1 MLREQENRGGEEQ
14 VMRIGV
20 AGCAG
25 RMGRMLMQTVLETTG
40 ASLVG
45 GLEATG
51 HFAVGGDLGA
61 LAGVAPTGIRV
72 GDDPSQ
78 LFAVADV
85 VIDFSSPAATFE
97 NAGNAEEHGTAL
109 VVGTT
114 GLGVEHREALT
125 EAARRVP
132 VLVAAN
138 MSVGVNV
145 LLGLTRRVA
154 GILGPDYDIEIVE
167 MHHRHKVDAPSG
179 SALALGQAAA
189 DGRGIALEEAAVRVR
204 DGYTGERLKGTIG
217 FATLRGGDVV
227 GEHTVIFAGE
237 GERLEFTHRTSSRA
251 IFAKGAVRAALWCAG
266 RPPGLYSMRDV
277 LGLE

>member
-1 MLREQENRGGEEQ
+1 
-14 VMRIGV
+14 MRIGV

-25 RMGRMLMQTVLETTG
+25 RMGRMLMQTILETTG

-45 GLEATG
+45 GIERPG

-61 LAGVAPTGIRV
+61 LAGLAPTGIHV
-72 GDDPSQ
+72 GDDPSP
-78 LFAVADV
+78 LFAAADV
-85 VIDFSSPAATFE
+85 VIDFSSPAAVFE
-97 NAGNAEEHGTAL
+97 NARNAEEQRTAL

-114 GLGVEHREALT
+114 GLGADHRDALA
-125 EAARRVP
+125 EAARRAP
-132 VLVAAN
+132 VVVAAN

-154 GILGPDYDIEIVE
+154 AILGPDYDIEIVE

-179 SALALGQAAA
+179 TALALGQAATE
-189 DGRGIALEEAAVRVR
+189 GRGIALDEAAVRVR
-204 DGYTGERLKGTIG
+204 DGHTGERLKGTIG

-227 GEHTVIFAGE
+227 GEHTVIFAGD
-237 GERLEFTHRTSSRA
+237 GERLEFTHRASSRA
-251 IFAKGAVRAALWCAG
+251 VFAKGAVRAALWCAG

-277 LGLE
+277 LELE

>member
-1 MLREQENRGGEEQ
+1 
-14 VMRIGV
+14 MRIGV

-25 RMGRMLMQTVLETTG
+25 RMGRMLMQTVLETAG

-45 GLEATG
+45 GIERQG
-51 HFAVGGDLGA
+51 HVSVGGDLGA
-61 LAGVAPTGIRV
+61 LAGLAPTGIRV
-72 GDDPSQ
+72 GDDASL
-78 LFAVADV
+78 LFAAADV
-85 VIDFSSPAATFE
+85 VIDFSNPAAVFANAS
-97 NAGNAEEHGTAL
+97 NAGEHGTAL

-114 GLGVEHREALT
+114 GLGAEHREALT
-125 EAARRVP
+125 EAAQRAP
-132 VLVAAN
+132 VVVAAN

-145 LLGLTRRVA
+145 LLGLTRRA
-154 GILGPDYDIEIVE
+154 AAILGPDYDIEIVE

-189 DGRGIALEEAAVRVR
+189 DGRGISLDEAAIRVR
-204 DGYTGERLKGTIG
+204 DGYTGARLKGTIG

-227 GEHTVIFAGE
+227 GEHTVIFAGD